1 MLSGNK
7 PYLYRVLKRNE
18 DIQKGLQARA
28 PNYNVSV
35 NDHVGRGSDYPSQY
49 ISTSANLPAARL
61 FASKGWNQPKTIVKI
76 DVEKLKRENPDIVFI
91 DLTDRAVMDRYID
104 KTEHITRR
112 CAIKYHEV
120 LVLGFIP
127 ASCISVVE

>member
-7 PYLYRVLKRNE
+7 RYLYRVLKRNE
-18 DIQKGLQARA
+18 DVQKGLQARA
-28 PNYNVSV
+28 PNDNVSV
-35 NDHVGRGSDYPSQY
+35 NDHVARGSDYPSQY
-49 ISTSANLPAARL
+49 ISTSATLPAARL
-61 FASKGWNQPKTIVKI
+61 FASKGWNQLKTIVQI
-76 DVEKLKRENPDIVFI
+76 DVEKLKRENPDIIFI
-91 DLTDRAVMDRYID
+91 DLTDRAVLDHYIA
-104 KTEHITRR
+104 KSVHRTRS